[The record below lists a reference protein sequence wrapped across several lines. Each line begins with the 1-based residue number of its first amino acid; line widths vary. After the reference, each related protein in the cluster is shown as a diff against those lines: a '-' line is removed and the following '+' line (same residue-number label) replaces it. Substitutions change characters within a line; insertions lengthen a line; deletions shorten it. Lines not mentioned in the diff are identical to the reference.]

1 MFRISVIFA
10 IFVIAAFSANAQEKV
25 YSLNAYEFEAT
36 RTDALLDP
44 AFRKLELEKDKHL
57 TLPEPLIR
65 NILNHGGIGNTVN
78 IYGKTLIIE
87 EVNPQMDGSIELV
100 IRKENGKSFFNYYP
114 KVKAR
119 LIPNSNNKTN
129 IKTREF

>member
-1 MFRISVIFA
+1 MFRIRLFFV
-10 IFVIAAFSANAQEKV
+10 IFVIVAFSAKAQESV

-44 AFRKLELEKDKHL
+44 AFRKLELGKDKHL

-65 NILNHGGIGNTVN
+65 NILNQGGIGNTVN

-87 EVNPQMDGSIELV
+87 EVNPQVDGSVELV
-100 IRKENGKSFFNYYP
+100 MRKENGKSFFNYYP

-119 LIPNSNNKTN
+119 LVPNTNK
-129 IKTREF
+129 

>member
-1 MFRISVIFA
+1 MFRISVLFA

-25 YSLNAYEFEAT
+25 YSLNAYKFEAA

-44 AFRKLELEKDKHL
+44 TFRKLELEKDKHL

-65 NILNHGGIGNTVN
+65 NILNQGGIGNTVN

-87 EVNPQMDGSIELV
+87 EVNPQMDGSVELV
-100 IRKENGKSFFNYYP
+100 MRKENGKSFFNYYP

-119 LIPNSNNKTN
+119 LIPNGNNKTN
-129 IKTREF
+129 SKTRKF